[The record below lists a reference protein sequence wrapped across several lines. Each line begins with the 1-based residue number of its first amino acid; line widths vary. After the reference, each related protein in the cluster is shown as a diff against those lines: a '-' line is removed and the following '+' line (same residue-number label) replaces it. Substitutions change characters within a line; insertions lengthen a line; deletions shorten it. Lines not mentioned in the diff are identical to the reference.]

1 MALLDY
7 NEIKIRKVIVHEGEP
22 CVVVDSHVARTQ
34 QRKPTN
40 QTKLKSLLSGKVFQ
54 VVYQVSDTAEEADM
68 SKKQVKYLYKDG
80 KKNEYWFCDAEDS
93 KDRFTIPSEV
103 VDSQIKW
110 IKENSEVTLKVFT
123 DDDDNE
129 IPIGLDL
136 PIKLDFRVAEAPPA
150 IKGDTATGGTKN
162 VVLENGTIL
171 RNVPLFIVEGDIV
184 KVNTDTEEYVERVTN
199 K

>member
-40 QTKLKSLLSGKVFQ
+40 QTKLKSLTTGKVFQ
-54 VVYQVSDTAEEADM
+54 VVFQVSDTAEEADM

-80 KKNEYWFCDAEDS
+80 KKNEYWFCDADDA
-93 KDRFTIPSEV
+93 KNRFTIPSEV
-103 VDSQIKW
+103 VEQQIKW
-110 IKENSEVTLKVFT
+110 IKENSEVTLKVFN

-136 PIKLDFRVAEAPPA
+136 PIKLDFVVKEAPPA

-162 VVLENGTIL
+162 VVLENGTVL
-171 RNVPLFIVEGDIV
+171 RNVPLFINEGDIV
-184 KVNTDTEEYVERVTN
+184 KVNTETEEYVERVTN